1 MRVDTF
7 IDIVESKA
15 HSPAGRNGKIDRSEM
30 AAAFAIIESAE
41 SASQLF
47 FDEDS
52 AQWKIRSKGDNTAE
66 RFLG

>member
-15 HSPAGRNGKIDRSEM
+15 QLPAGRDGKIERQEM

-41 SASQLF
+41 QTGQLF
-47 FDEDS
+47 FDQDS
-52 AQWKIRSKGDNTAE
+52 AQWKIRSKGHNPA
-66 RFLG
+66 